1 MAKPIFTVVGATGT
15 QGSAVLSAAV
25 SSGIYQVRAVLFSL
39 NRATSMPK
47 AQALKEKG
55 VEIVYADLDDEAS
68 LVEAFKESAAIFAL
82 TDFFRP
88 FTAGGPAHA
97 LQIEENQGQN
107 LARAAS
113 RTPTLKHYIWSTLPD
128 IAALSNGKYAIPHFV
143 AKNAVDKYI
152 KSIPE
157 LAAKT
162 TFLWITWF
170 VSNYTYGIFTPF
182 LSKPA
187 GKYVQLSP
195 SPASTPI
202 LSIGDISSN
211 LGIFT
216 NAILA
221 HSETTHGKTVLAS
234 VEETTVGGLLET
246 WGKATGKATRFIEIK
261 NLEELDA
268 LYPNWGK
275 EMGGMMVWWGEIRD
289 GAWKGENVLTKS
301 DLGLDGEKWV
311 GIEAAYR
318 KIDWSGYL

>member
-1 MAKPIFTVVGATGT
+1 
-15 QGSAVLSAAV
+15 
-25 SSGIYQVRAVLFSL
+25 
-39 NRATSMPK
+39 
-47 AQALKEKG
+47 
-55 VEIVYADLDDEAS
+55 
-68 LVEAFKESAAIFAL
+68 
-82 TDFFRP
+82 
-88 FTAGGPAHA
+88 
-97 LQIEENQGQN
+97 
-107 LARAAS
+107 
-113 RTPTLKHYIWSTLPD
+113 
-128 IAALSNGKYAIPHFV
+128 
-143 AKNAVDKYI
+143 
-152 KSIPE
+152 
-157 LAAKT
+157 
-162 TFLWITWF
+162 
-170 VSNYTYGIFTPF
+170 
-182 LSKPA
+182 
-187 GKYVQLSP
+187 VQLSP